1 VPSYHSVT
9 SQTLLGS
16 VYIFLTVALTVYG
29 QMVLKWR
36 MNLMGTPPPGVAN
49 TLLFVLRSLA
59 DVWVLSTYVAA
70 LVASFTWMAA
80 LTRFEL
86 SFAYPF
92 MSLAF
97 VFVLVLGI
105 LFFGE
110 SLTFTKV
117 AGTLLVVAGLILCSR

>member
-1 VPSYHSVT
+1 MT
-9 SQTLLGS
+9 GRTLLGV
-16 VYIFLTVALTVYG
+16 VYIILTIALTVYG

-36 MNLMGTPPPGVAN
+36 LNLLGSPPPGAAN

-59 DVWVLSTYVAA
+59 DPWVLSSYLSA
-70 LVASFTWMAA
+70 LLGSVTWMAA

-86 SFAYPF
+86 SIAYPF

-97 VFVLVLGI
+97 VCVLLLGV

-110 SLTFTKV
+110 SLTIGKV
-117 AGTLLVVAGLILCSR
+117 AGTLLVVAGLIICTR

>member
-1 VPSYHSVT
+1 MTGRTV
-9 SQTLLGS
+9 LGV
-16 VYIFLTVALTVYG
+16 VYIILTIALTVYG

-36 MNLMGTPPPGVAN
+36 LNLLGSPPPGAAN

-59 DVWVLSTYVAA
+59 DPWVLSSYLSA
-70 LVASFTWMAA
+70 LLGSVTWMAA

-86 SFAYPF
+86 SIAYPF

-97 VFVLVLGI
+97 VCVLLLGV

-110 SLTFTKV
+110 SLTIGKV
-117 AGTLLVVAGLILCSR
+117 AGTLLVVAGLIICTR

>member
-1 VPSYHSVT
+1 VT
-9 SQTLLGS
+9 RQTLLGC
-16 VYIFLTVALTVYG
+16 VYVFLCIALTVYG

-36 MNLMGTPPPGVAN
+36 LNLLGSPPPGVGS
-49 TLLFVLRSLA
+49 TLVFVLRSLT
-59 DVWVLSTYVAA
+59 DVWILSTYVAA

-86 SFAYPF
+86 SLAYPF

-97 VFVLVLGI
+97 VCVLVLGI

-117 AGTLLVVAGLILCSR
+117 AGTLLVVAGLIICTR

>member
-1 VPSYHSVT
+1 MT
-9 SQTLLGS
+9 RQTLFGC
-16 VYIFLTVALTVYG
+16 VYIVLCIALTVYG

-36 MNLMGTPPPGVAN
+36 LNLLGSPPPGVGSM
-49 TLLFVLRSLA
+49 LVFVLRSLT
-59 DVWVLSTYVAA
+59 DVWILSTYVAA

-86 SFAYPF
+86 SLAYPF

-97 VFVLVLGI
+97 VCVLVLGI

-117 AGTLLVVAGLILCSR
+117 AGTLLVVAGLIICTR

>member
-1 VPSYHSVT
+1 VT
-9 SQTLLGS
+9 GQTFLGV
-16 VYIFLTVALTVYG
+16 VYIFLTIALTVYG

-36 MNLMGTPPPGVAN
+36 LNLLGSPAPGVAN

-59 DVWVLSTYVAA
+59 DLWVLSTYVAA
-70 LVASFTWMAA
+70 LVASVTWMAA

-86 SFAYPF
+86 SIAYPF

-97 VFVLVLGI
+97 VFVLLLGV

-110 SLTFTKV
+110 SLTFGKV
-117 AGTLLVVAGLILCSR
+117 AGTLLVVAGLILCTR